1 MKNGTMNIKSFAIL
15 DTIRERND
23 VMDKDWAKASGL
35 KHGSRISELRA
46 KANGTRDVVDRSFHY
61 KKWIALLKGLES
73 ILGGESVKKE
83 LAELLELS
91 SNLDEKNL
99 LLLTAVPEERKKD
112 LFNYLQLLV
121 QAPAKKTKE

>member
-1 MKNGTMNIKSFAIL
+1 MKNGNINIKSFALL

-46 KANGTRDVVDRSFHY
+46 KANGSREVKDRSFHY

-99 LLLTAVPEERKKD
+99 LLLTAVPEERKTD

-121 QAPAKKTKE
+121 QAPAKKTKK

>member
-46 KANGTRDVVDRSFHY
+46 KANGTREVVDRSFHY

-83 LAELLELS
+83 LAELLESS

-99 LLLTAVPEERKKD
+99 LLLTAVPEDRKMD

-121 QAPAKKTKE
+121 QAPAKKTKK

>member
-1 MKNGTMNIKSFAIL
+1 MNIKTFAIL

-46 KANGTRDVVDRSFHY
+46 KANGTREVVDRSFHY

-83 LAELLELS
+83 LAELLESS

-99 LLLTAVPEERKKD
+99 LLLTAVPEDRKMD

-121 QAPAKKTKE
+121 QAPAKKTKK